1 MLLIMTS
8 SPNKKSKFLLI
19 LIAILFGLSF
29 GKVFVRLQTTMLGYE
44 IGRLK
49 NTEST
54 LLKKKSV
61 LTMELAK
68 LTTKHSLEK
77 ILSKK

>member
-1 MLLIMTS
+1 MTS